1 MLDFLGVTENWSAI
15 ENIPWTQRW
24 TFSDDATR
32 KPVSLDGVTFT
43 GKIYI
48 EGEPEPVELDIQ
60 KSSSAEEANIL
71 IVSCI
76 GLPEGRHAYEI
87 YSISES
93 GNQNRLISGYIG
105 VIKSIDK
112 LVDELKTYASR
123 TLSIR
128 LPGNV
133 TRQIR
138 LEWLSCTL
146 ASASAQQAWEYYEQV
161 KKKAEDMEET
171 ARKAEEAVE
180 KLSHLDEKIGTLDQ
194 AVQDAQDAAAEA
206 EQWAKDASRKGDSP
220 YIGNNGNWWIG
231 TGEEARDLNVRAEGR
246 DGHDGHD
253 GENGLDGKDGEPG
266 KDGEDGEPGKSP
278 VIRFFDGDVGNIH
291 YSGHYWYV
299 WGTDPTTGEINW
311 QFTGIL
317 AEAKNGAP
325 GKDGLNADSIT
336 RLYLES
342 EENLPRPG
350 NHGTVCYIP
359 KIPAASAIGW
369 LRLDN
374 PPAAD
379 IGLAIGGIHVTAEN
393 ENLTAIEWADLINE
407 QQTLVQAEAE
417 ENNIITL
424 TALEKGTA
432 GNQITLSLGD
442 NPSRE
447 TVSGSELTG
456 GIDGIYTV
464 YCWLLLPDG
473 SADWLPVN
481 QDLHDYSRYALA
493 DMSNLAAGADD
504 YETEYPDGY
513 LPRLSYLKKALAVT
527 VGNMVKQIF
536 TKATAQLLGLVKL
549 GTGNTL
555 TDGAPVGLN
564 ADGQMF
570 VPSATAQTPGSAKIS
585 TSTTISKTTGS
596 LVGFNADGQLMVP
609 AAGYR
614 SYGGVCFGTQY
625 DITINNAP
633 HVVTLPK
640 CNGNATYNQYA
651 GNMVNAMCLN
661 LSQKG
666 CLRYDKLGPNGEN
679 AGNTLYLYHD
689 GTLAID
695 GNGHL
700 TAIPW
705 ATSTLIDGD
714 RRPANTAAVKT
725 WVTST
730 FSISDPKP
738 VNALAV
744 HNKLTEYPTWPDLT
758 RTLGDYVTSTIL
770 TQTLASYV
778 TNTALTQTLGNYATT
793 SWVSQNLG
801 NYVTTSAL
809 NARNYINQE
818 TLNSAI
824 AGRVE
829 CAGGI
834 QKIAYMSEEQY
845 ANLPVK
851 DASTLYLLY

>member
-1 MLDFLGVTENWSAI
+1 MLDFLGVSENWSAI

-24 TFSDDATR
+24 TFSDESTLE
-32 KPVSLDGVTFT
+32 PVSLDGVTFT
-43 GKIYI
+43 GRVHI
-48 EGEPEPVELDIQ
+48 EGKAEPVELDIQ
-60 KSSSAEEANIL
+60 KSAAVEEANVL

-87 YSISES
+87 YSVSES

-128 LPGNV
+128 LPGHV

-146 ASASAQQAWEYYEQV
+146 AAASAQQAWEYYEQV
-161 KKKAEDMEET
+161 KQKAEDMEET

-180 KLSHLDEKIGTLDQ
+180 KLSGLDEKIGTLDQ
-194 AVQDAQDAAAEA
+194 AVQDAQDAADQA
-206 EQWAKDASRKGDSP
+206 EQWAHDASRKGDSP
-220 YIGNNGNWWIG
+220 YIGDNGNWWIG

-253 GENGLDGKDGEPG
+253 GENGLDGRDGEPG
-266 KDGEDGEPGKSP
+266 KDGENGEPGKSP
-278 VIRFFDGDVGNIH
+278 VIRFFDGDIDGIH
-291 YSGHYWYV
+291 YTGNYWYV
-299 WGTDPTTGEINW
+299 WGTDPTTGEIGW

-317 AEAKNGAP
+317 AEAKNGTP
-325 GKDGLNADSIT
+325 GRDGLDADAIT
-336 RLYLES
+336 RLYLNS
-342 EENLPRPG
+342 EADLPRPG

-359 KIPAASAIGW
+359 I
-369 LRLDN
+369 LD
-374 PPAAD
+374 PDTQDP
-379 IGLAIGGIHVTAEN
+379 T
-393 ENLTAIEWADLINE
+393 
-407 QQTLVQAEAE
+407 
-417 ENNIITL
+417 
-424 TALEKGTA
+424 
-432 GNQITLSLGD
+432 
-442 NPSRE
+442 
-447 TVSGSELTG
+447 GS
-456 GIDGIYTV
+456 YTV

-473 SADWLPVN
+473 SVDWLPVN
-481 QDLHDYSRYALA
+481 QDLHDYSRYLLTDA
-493 DMSNLAAGADD
+493 SNLVSGADD
-504 YETEYPDGY
+504 YETEYPDTY

-536 TKATAQLLGLVKL
+536 SKATAQLLGLVKL

-555 TDGAPVGLN
+555 TEGAPVGLN
-564 ADGQMF
+564 ADGQML
-570 VPSATAQTPGSAKIS
+570 VPKATPQIPGSVKTS
-585 TSTTISKTTGS
+585 TSATISKTTGS
-596 LVGFNADGQLMVP
+596 LVGFNSDGQLMIP

-614 SYGGVCFGTQY
+614 TYGGVCFGTAY
-625 DITINNAP
+625 DITINNNP
-633 HVVTLPK
+633 HVITLSK
-640 CNGNATYNQYA
+640 CNGVNTYNQYA

-661 LSQKG
+661 LAQKG
-666 CLRYDKLGPNGEN
+666 CLRYDKSGPNGEN
-679 AGNTLYLYHD
+679 DGNSLYVYLD
-689 GTLAID
+689 GTLTVDA
-695 GNGHL
+695 NGHL
-700 TAIPW
+700 SATPW
-705 ATSTLIDGD
+705 VTSSLIDGD

-725 WVTST
+725 WVTSS
-730 FSISDPKP
+730 FSIADPKP

-744 HNKLTEYPTWPDLT
+744 NNKLDEYPTWTALT
-758 RTLGDYVTSTIL
+758 RTLGDYVTYL
-770 TQTLASYV
+770 NLNKTLGSYV
-778 TNTALTQTLGNYATT
+778 TNTALSQTLGNYATT
-793 SWVSQNLG
+793 SWVNQTLG

-809 NARNYINQE
+809 DARNYVNQG